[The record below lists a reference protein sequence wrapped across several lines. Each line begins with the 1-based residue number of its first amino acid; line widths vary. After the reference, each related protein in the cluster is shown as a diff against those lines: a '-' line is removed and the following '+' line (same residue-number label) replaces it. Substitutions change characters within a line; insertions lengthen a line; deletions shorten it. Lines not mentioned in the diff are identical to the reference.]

1 MIAFKT
7 ACFPEIIRAF
17 RIVKTRRADTAFDG
31 EGARRAGGRWNGRG
45 TRVVYLAK
53 TISLAALEILVH
65 LDDAGLRASYSFIP
79 ISFPAACVLMPGKNG
94 VAPLSEEWAETPAPL
109 DCARYGDDWVK
120 SGASLVLRIPSV
132 IVPWESNFLLNP
144 AHPDLNK
151 AKIGEPQSFDFDP
164 RLIQT
169 MGDQTS
175 ESP

>member
-1 MIAFKT
+1 M
-7 ACFPEIIRAF
+7 IRAF

-31 EGARRAGGRWNGRG
+31 EGARRSGGRWNSQG

-79 ISFPAACVLMPGKNG
+79 ISFPAACVLTPGKNG
-94 VAPLSEEWAETPAPL
+94 VVALPADWAQTPAPL
-109 DCARYGDDWVK
+109 DCARMGDEWA
-120 SGASLVLRIPSV
+120 ASNQSLILRVPSV

-144 AHPDLNK
+144 VHPDWSK
-151 AKIGEPQSFDFDP
+151 VRIGEAQSFDFDP

-169 MGDQTS
+169 MDDETG
-175 ESP
+175 ESS

>member
-1 MIAFKT
+1 M
-7 ACFPEIIRAF
+7 IRAY

-31 EGARRAGGRWNGRG
+31 EGARRSGGRWNSRG

-79 ISFPAACVLMPGKNG
+79 ISFPASCVLTPGKNG
-94 VAPLSEEWAETPAPL
+94 VAPLPEDWSATPAPL
-109 DCARYGDDWVK
+109 ACARYGDNWV
-120 SGASLVLRIPSV
+120 SSDQSLILRVPSV

-144 AHPDLNK
+144 AHPDWSK
-151 AKIGEPQSFDFDP
+151 AKIGEAQSFDFYP

-169 MGDQTS
+169 MEDDAGEAS
-175 ESP
+175 